1 MTFFADIKQNDRKEK
16 KLEAK
21 KKKKQKFEDHCETK
35 LMAVLNMTLL
45 NAILMK
51 PKYVDNFDTL
61 IWQ

>member
-21 KKKKQKFEDHCETK
+21 KKKFEDHCETK